1 MAFQRKKALW
11 RLSKEQI
18 TLGVRTILT
27 ARIDLVRSG
36 RRGKPNASALL
47 DRALEVESAGASIV
61 EVNPGPR
68 YLTSGIPS
76 PAEELPVLVPVL
88 RKIAHRLAI
97 PVSVV
102 TANAETAK
110 RAVGL
115 GATVIHDI
123 TGLAYDKTLGPAVN
137 ETSASLVLGH
147 LRGSPAQWPRL
158 TPLTRLAEHVS
169 LDLRASLLRAH
180 KAGIE
185 RRRVVLDPGLEH
197 GKRGHENF
205 NLLRSLNRLAPPGQ
219 GIQVTLAGKGFML
232 ESVRATAAQK
242 AAALMVTAALAVES
256 GAHMLTIEHPDTI
269 RDAVALMDRI
279 YVGDEANDVNVGS
292 RLDRA

>member
-1 MAFQRKKALW
+1 MAFRRKKALW
-11 RLSKEQI
+11 RLNGEQI

-27 ARIDLVRSG
+27 ARIDLVRPG
-36 RRGKPNASALL
+36 RRSKPDASALL
-47 DRALEVESAGASIV
+47 NQAFEVESAGAAIV
-61 EVNPGPR
+61 EINPGPR
-68 YLTSGIPS
+68 YLRSGIPS

-88 RKIAHRLAI
+88 RKMAHRLGV

-115 GATVIHDI
+115 GASVIHDI
-123 TGLAYDKTLGPAVN
+123 TGLAYDKTLGPAIN

-158 TPLTRLAEHVS
+158 TPLTRLGERVRT
-169 LDLRASLLRAH
+169 DLRASLLRAH

-185 RRRVVLDPGLEH
+185 RRRIVLDPGLEH

-205 NLLRSLNRLAPPGQ
+205 NLLRSLNGLAPPGQ

-269 RDAVALMDRI
+269 RDAVALVDRI
-279 YVGDEANDVNVGS
+279 YVEDEAVDVNV
-292 RLDRA
+292 